1 MATVSPL
8 GAGLGDLHGA
18 KVCQLLASPT
28 TDGGRRQRPR
38 HYLCGKHLS
47 PLERRFTSTL
57 TQFAQR
63 LDDDNW
69 NGPLIIFVGIGKA
82 QVSHAANATALKE
95 LSHVSY

>member
-1 MATVSPL
+1 VENIS
-8 GAGLGDLHGA
+8 
-18 KVCQLLASPT
+18 
-28 TDGGRRQRPR
+28 RPE
-38 HYLCGKHLS
+38 
-47 PLERRFTSTL
+47 ERRFTSTL